1 VFVAAV
7 DVVGIA
13 LLVGLSRTGN
23 LGRPGTTLILAVLAA
38 VVGAF
43 PVRFVSRKTA
53 LTPTHPFILCALAAA
68 GAIPA
73 VLVSLAGV
81 LGATLGRH
89 CRMAPIRLAFNFGAA
104 VVSAGLASLVFTGF
118 GGRPGDSWQILLTP
132 LAIAAAVYF
141 VCNTVLVAIALAIER
156 KANPFQT
163 WISTFLWT
171 TAAYFTGLT
180 LALGLVVIVE
190 AVGAWGLVL
199 GASPVALLVQFYH
212 SQRKR
217 LEESQRRVVEVE
229 ALNERLAGTV
239 GELREALAH
248 VNTLQ
253 GLLPICMHCK
263 SIRDDNDTWHRLEAY
278 IGEHTDATFTHSVCR
293 NCQEKHYSCVKV

>member
-1 VFVAAV
+1 M
-7 DVVGIA
+7 GIA
-13 LLVGLSRTGN
+13 EVVPGVSGGTIAFVTGIYDE
-23 LGRPGTTLILAVLAA
+23 LIH
-38 VVGAF
+38 
-43 PVRFVSRKTA
+43 T
-53 LTPTHPFILCALAAA
+53 
-68 GAIPA
+68 
-73 VLVSLAGV
+73 
-81 LGATLGRH
+81 
-89 CRMAPIRLAFNFGAA
+89 
-104 VVSAGLASLVFTGF
+104 LASFRPASLRLLTNPTGF
-118 GGRPGDSWQILLTP
+118 WQAHNL
-132 LAIAAAVYF
+132 
-141 VCNTVLVAIALAIER
+141 
-156 KANPFQT
+156 
-163 WISTFLWT
+163 SFL
-171 TAAYFTGLT
+171 